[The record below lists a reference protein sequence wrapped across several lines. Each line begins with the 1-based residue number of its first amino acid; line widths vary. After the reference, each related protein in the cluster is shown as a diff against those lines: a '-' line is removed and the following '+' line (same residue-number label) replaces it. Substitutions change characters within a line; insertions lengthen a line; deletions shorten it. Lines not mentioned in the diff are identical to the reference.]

1 MKLFCT
7 QLCSLFFLLFFG
19 KAFSQ
24 TLPIYSDY
32 LSDNVY
38 LIHPAA
44 AGIGNSS
51 KLRLSARQQWI
62 GIPNAPALQ
71 TVSFHSRF
79 NYEYPKGAAYG
90 VVAFND
96 KNGFQSQQGF
106 QGTYAYH
113 LPLTT
118 STFFNQLSFGLSL
131 SVIQNQSDRTSFA
144 NTGDIVGGN
153 IVAGTF
159 INADFGA
166 AYHYG
171 GFSSYFTVRNLFLTQ
186 ANNQNI
192 TQTTDL
198 RNFIFSFGY
207 YFGQDNFIQL
217 EPSVLFQF
225 RQTTGERIADVNIKV
240 YKTFGDKQIWA
251 AMSYRQSFDA
261 NAIEDLRY
269 ITPIIGINYKSMMF
283 SYTYSQQMND
293 IVLTNSG
300 LHQITIGFNLFTVK
314 PRGAACPNI
323 ASPYGS
329 F

>member
-1 MKLFCT
+1 MKLFHY
-7 QLCSLFFLLFFG
+7 FFYCLLFTNFFN
-19 KAFSQ
+19 KIYSQ
-24 TLPIYSDY
+24 TLPVYSDY

-51 KLRLSARQQWI
+51 KLRISARQQWI

-96 KNGFQSQQGF
+96 KNGFQSQQGL
-106 QGTYAYH
+106 QATYAYH
-113 LPLTT
+113 LPLTKD
-118 STFFNQLSFGLSL
+118 TFFDQLSFGLSL

-144 NTGDIVGGN
+144 NGGDNIGGN
-153 IVAGTF
+153 IVSGTF
-159 INADFGA
+159 VNSDFGV

-186 ANNQNI
+186 ANSQNI

-207 YFGQDNFIQL
+207 YFGEDNFIQL
-217 EPSVLFQF
+217 EPSFLFQS
-225 RQTTGERIADVNIKV
+225 RQTTGERIADVNLKA

-251 AMSYRQSFDA
+251 ALSYRQSFDP
-261 NAIEDLRY
+261 NAIENLRY
-269 ITPIIGINYKSMMF
+269 VTPIIGVNYKSMMF
-283 SYTYSQQMND
+283 SYTYGQQIND

-300 LHQITIGFNLFTVK
+300 FHQITLGFNLWTVK
-314 PRGAACPNI
+314 PRGSACPNI
-323 ASPYGS
+323 ASPFGS